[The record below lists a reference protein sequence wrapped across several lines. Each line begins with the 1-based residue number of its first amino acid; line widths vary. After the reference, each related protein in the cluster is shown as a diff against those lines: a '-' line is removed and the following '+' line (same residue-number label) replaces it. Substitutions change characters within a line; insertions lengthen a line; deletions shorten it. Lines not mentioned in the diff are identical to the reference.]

1 MEVPDLNHLKNN
13 SMAYTA
19 MVLLFLICML
29 FTGCGASVYEK
40 IASYGSE
47 DPETVAEPGQIDSEI
62 KDAEDDGTDNIYV
75 YVCGAVEKSGVYELH
90 EGARAYEA
98 IAMAGGMTE
107 EADPYAINQ
116 AEVLKDGQQL
126 TVFCRAENNA
136 ASVNGEP
143 GKININTATVDEL
156 MTLPGIGEA
165 RAKDIITFREQ
176 NGPFEAVEDLMKI
189 SGIKT
194 ALFGKIENQITV

>member
-1 MEVPDLNHLKNN
+1 MNHLKNN

-62 KDAEDDGTDNIYV
+62 KDVEDDGTDNIYV

>member
-1 MEVPDLNHLKNN
+1 MNHLKNH

-19 MVLLFLICML
+19 MVLLFLLCL
-29 FTGCGASVYEK
+29 VFTGCGASVYEK
-40 IASYGSE
+40 IASFSDENADDTE
-47 DPETVAEPGQIDSEI
+47 DAGTADSVND
-62 KDAEDDGTDNIYV
+62 DAEEDTAATICV

-98 IAMAGGMTE
+98 IEMAGGMTE
-107 EADPYAINQ
+107 EADPYALNQ

-126 TVFCRAENNA
+126 TVYAVGDSTGSA
-136 ASVNGEP
+136 AIADGNK
-143 GKININTATVDEL
+143 GKININTATADEL
-156 MTLPGIGEA
+156 MTLPGIGES

-189 SGIKT
+189 SGIKN

>member
-1 MEVPDLNHLKNN
+1 
-13 SMAYTA
+13 
-19 MVLLFLICML
+19 
-29 FTGCGASVYEK
+29 
-40 IASYGSE
+40 
-47 DPETVAEPGQIDSEI
+47 
-62 KDAEDDGTDNIYV
+62 
-75 YVCGAVEKSGVYELH
+75 
-90 EGARAYEA
+90 
-98 IAMAGGMTE
+98 MAGGMTE

-116 AEVLKDGQQL
+116 AEILKDGQQL